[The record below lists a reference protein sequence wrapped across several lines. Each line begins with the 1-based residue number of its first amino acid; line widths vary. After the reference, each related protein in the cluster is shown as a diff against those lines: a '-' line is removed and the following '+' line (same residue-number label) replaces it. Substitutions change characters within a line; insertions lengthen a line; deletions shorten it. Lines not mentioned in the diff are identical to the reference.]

1 VGTNTVELNRESSG
15 EGSRPSGPELVVYY
29 PALSVRFGVDFVI
42 IGFMSILIGMLTAGS
57 LWLLVLCANQL
68 LVLAGW
74 GWGDL
79 VLIQDETSWFPVAA
93 AGLAL
98 LPTTLLFCWFS
109 VLAAVHCLRKVR
121 RAWWL
126 RLSSAGFAVNDR
138 TFTARRYEWHEID
151 KFMLVAPSAD
161 IEYAVVAPPKAF
173 AEAYR
178 DGGTQSPVFRVG
190 FHCSSGRRRKLAT
203 KLLSGLRGRDGT
215 RVHGLVMGYWDRPF
229 DEAVDLMNEWLA
241 HYKAT

>member
-1 VGTNTVELNRESSG
+1 MELNRESSS
-15 EGSRPSGPELVVYY
+15 EGSRPSEPELVVYY

-126 RLSSAGFAVNDR
+126 RLSSEGFEVNDR
-138 TFTARRYEWHEID
+138 VVTARRYGWHEID

-161 IEYAVVAPPKAF
+161 IDYAVVAPGKSF
-173 AEAYR
+173 VEAYR
-178 DGGTQSPVFRVG
+178 DGGTQSPAFSVG
-190 FHCSSGRRRKLAT
+190 FHSHPGHRRKLAS
-203 KLLSGLRGRDGT
+203 KLRSGLRGRDGT
-215 RVHGLVMGYWDRPF
+215 RVDGLVMGYWDRPF
-229 DEAVDLMNEWLA
+229 DEAVDLMNEWLGR
-241 HYKAT
+241 YKAT

>member
-1 VGTNTVELNRESSG
+1 MELNRESSS
-15 EGSRPSGPELVVYY
+15 EGSRPSDPELVVYY

-126 RLSSAGFAVNDR
+126 RLSSEGFEV
-138 TFTARRYEWHEID
+138 D

-161 IEYAVVAPPKAF
+161 IDYAVVAPGKSF
-173 AEAYR
+173 VEAYR
-178 DGGTQSPVFRVG
+178 DGGTQSPAFSVG
-190 FHCSSGRRRKLAT
+190 FHSHPGHRRKLAS
-203 KLLSGLRGRDGT
+203 KLRSGLRGRDGT
-215 RVHGLVMGYWDRPF
+215 RVDGLVMGYWDRPF
-229 DEAVDLMNEWLA
+229 DEAVDLMNEWLGR
-241 HYKAT
+241 YKAT